1 MPGKLLYL
9 FLLLPCC
16 LLLTAAAQHP
26 DKPVRRNLGEKVT
39 MLIPEN
45 FTQMPEDEMA
55 QKYPSA
61 RKPVCIYTNPAHNV
75 DISLNI
81 SNTVWGENDIE
92 MLRDFYRSNIKQ
104 LYTKVTFSIDEIQK
118 INKRRYV
125 VFEFISESSEK
136 ESGKPSIRKY
146 TYIQIRIYIH
156 NTNRFTY
163 LYVYTQCCL
172 STISS
177 AAYSMY
183 IYVCVCIYVY
193 IFVCI
198 YKCIYICVCV
208 CIYKCIHM
216 CVYI

>member
-16 LLLTAAAQHP
+16 LLLTAAAQQP

-146 TYIQIRIYIH
+146 TYIQ
-156 NTNRFTY
+156 
-163 LYVYTQCCL
+163 YTVLEGKGGKAGKVMVLHLDAPAGEAGIWQGIAYKL
-172 STISS
+172 MHSVKW
-177 AAYSMY
+177 AA
-183 IYVCVCIYVY
+183 
-193 IFVCI
+193 
-198 YKCIYICVCV
+198 
-208 CIYKCIHM
+208 
-216 CVYI
+216 